1 MKMTAR
7 KSGGV
12 STTEVLDRLD
22 TEEVNVTSVPP
33 DLQSSSTSF
42 LHNLLR
48 IKDPSSSEAL
58 LPNFFLLRTFRRS
71 LLLDSLSLSSPFSSS
86 SSSTLAQVPFKRSCL
101 ELSKLTCLIVGGHS
115 TRGGVGS
122 CEKKIEQKNF
132 RFHDSFKKFETS
144 KEESVMM
151 HLWDSA
157 GLGPRPGLAS
167 ELLRLSVLETACCWL
182 RDFAKS
188 SLRWTWWG
196 LRIIR

>member
-22 TEEVNVTSVPP
+22 TEEVNVTSVPL
-33 DLQSSSTSF
+33 DLQSSSTNF

-48 IKDPSSSEAL
+48 IKEPSSSEAL

-86 SSSTLAQVPFKRSCL
+86 SSSTLPQVPFKRSCF

-122 CEKKIEQKNF
+122 CERKKLNKKTF
-132 RFHDSFKKFETS
+132 SFMTTSKKF
-144 KEESVMM
+144 K
-151 HLWDSA
+151 
-157 GLGPRPGLAS
+157 PRKKK
-167 ELLRLSVLETACCWL
+167 VL
-182 RDFAKS
+182 
-188 SLRWTWWG
+188 
-196 LRIIR
+196 

>member
-1 MKMTAR
+1 MTAR

-12 STTEVLDRLD
+12 STTELLDMLD
-22 TEEVNVTSVPP
+22 TEEVNVTSVPL

-48 IKDPSSSEAL
+48 IREPSSSEAL
-58 LPNFFLLRTFRRS
+58 LPNFFLLCTFRRS

-86 SSSTLAQVPFKRSCL
+86 SSSTLPQVPFKRSCL

-122 CEKKIEQKNF
+122 CQRKKLNKKTF
-132 RFHDSFKKFETS
+132 SFMTASKKSKTS

-151 HLWDSA
+151 HLLDSA

-167 ELLRLSVLETACCWL
+167 ELLRLSVLETACWWL
-182 RDFAKS
+182 RDLAKS
-188 SLRWTWWG
+188 SLRWTW
-196 LRIIR
+196 

>member
-12 STTEVLDRLD
+12 STTEELDMLE
-22 TEEVNVTSVPP
+22 TEEVNVTSVPL

-48 IKDPSSSEAL
+48 IREPSSSKAL

-71 LLLDSLSLSSPFSSS
+71 LLLDSLPLSSPFSSS
-86 SSSTLAQVPFKRSCL
+86 SSSTLPQVPFKRSCF

-122 CEKKIEQKNF
+122 CEKKKFNKKNF
-132 RFHDSFKKFETS
+132 LFYDSFKK
-144 KEESVMM
+144 V
-151 HLWDSA
+151 
-157 GLGPRPGLAS
+157 
-167 ELLRLSVLETACCWL
+167 
-182 RDFAKS
+182 
-188 SLRWTWWG
+188 
-196 LRIIR
+196 